1 MIYLTII
8 SILVIVCLILAY
20 KSFSQ
25 KNKLKKLKK
34 QLDFIYENETNKE
47 ITLEGSNKELI
58 EISRTINKILE
69 KNKNDN
75 IKLRQMQKSM
85 KNTLT
90 SISHDLRTP
99 LTSISGYIQMIERE
113 TTPEERKEEYLQV
126 IKGRVDTVKTIL
138 NQLFE
143 YIRLENDELLVKRE
157 RINVGDILKD
167 VIAMYYY
174 DYLEK
179 NVEPEILI
187 PEEEIFVD
195 GDKNGL
201 KRVFSNIIYNSLIH
215 GEKDYKIEL
224 VQEVEKV
231 YLTFENYTT
240 SIEEKDA
247 ELVFE
252 RFFTSDKS
260 KNKQTTGLGLC
271 ISKLL
276 VEKMGGKIKSSMKK
290 NIFEINIFFDKEIVK

>member
-1 MIYLTII
+1 MIKNFII
-8 SILVIVCLILAY
+8 VFFLIT
-20 KSFSQ
+20 SFVFFKKLFRQ
-25 KNKLKKLKK
+25 KQSLKKLDENLK
-34 QLDFIYENETNKE
+34 FIYNNETDNR
-47 ITLEGSNKELI
+47 ITIEGKELKNI
-58 EISRTINKILE
+58 AISINKILE
-69 KNKNDN
+69 KNKKDN
-75 IKLRQMQKSM
+75 IKVRGMQKSM

-113 TTPEERKEEYLQV
+113 TTSEERKKEYLQV
-126 IKGRVDTVKTIL
+126 IKGRVDTVKVIL

-143 YIRLENDELLVKRE
+143 YIRLENDELLVERE
-157 RINVGDILKD
+157 KINVGDILKD
-167 VIAMYYY
+167 TIAIYYY

-187 PEEEIFVD
+187 PEKDIFIN

-224 VQEVEKV
+224 VQEMGKV
-231 YLTFENYTT
+231 YLTSENYTT

-276 VEKMGGKIKSSMKK
+276 VEKMCGKIDANVNN
-290 NIFEINIFFDKEIVK
+290 NIFTIKIEFNENK